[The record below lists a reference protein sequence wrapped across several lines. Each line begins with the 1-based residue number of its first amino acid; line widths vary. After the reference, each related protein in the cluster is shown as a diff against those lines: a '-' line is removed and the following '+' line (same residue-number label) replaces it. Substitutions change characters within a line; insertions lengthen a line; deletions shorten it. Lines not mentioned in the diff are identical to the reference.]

1 MNLLKTRLRAC
12 LFVLVALLTL
22 AACGGD
28 DGTPTPAATAAPAA
42 LVEAATLASPAE
54 SAQPAAAPTVPEV
67 AQPPVEVL
75 PSPVADSPLPSPGA
89 IGVSAP
95 LTAATATPVCAIEP
109 NPDLVGYADME
120 ARMGCPLG
128 EATNDPVAIN
138 EFGTGPEYDRF
149 MLWFGSEAQIY
160 VLLPDKTW
168 LAYSD
173 TWSDTEP
180 EIACNPDKMDPPTSP
195 PLPRRGFGKLWCNV
209 ESVRAALGTID
220 REERL
225 CQHAVAQR
233 FEQGRL
239 LACFEDAT
247 IRYFRVL
254 DDGTWDME
262 MVQ

>member
-1 MNLLKTRLRAC
+1 VKLLKSHWNIC
-12 LFVLVALLTL
+12 LLMLVAALVL

-28 DGTPTPAATAAPAA
+28 DATPTPTPTAAPA
-42 LVEAATLASPAE
+42 T
-54 SAQPAAAPTVPEV
+54 AAAQFTPAPVAAVVDTQTPTTPDAV
-67 AQPPVEVL
+67 APAVAL
-75 PSPVADSPLPSPGA
+75 LATPVADSPVAQPNSDGA
-89 IGVSAP
+89 ELIP
-95 LTAATATPVCAIEP
+95 LDVPTPTPACVVEP
-109 NPDLVGYADME
+109 NADLVGFADME
-120 ARMGCPLG
+120 ARMGCPLAD
-128 EATNDPVAIN
+128 ATNEPVAIN
-138 EFGTGPEYDRF
+138 EFGEGPDYDRF
-149 MLWFGSEAQIY
+149 MLWFGSEEQIY
-160 VLLPDKTW
+160 VLMPDKTW

-173 TWSDTEP
+173 TWSDDEP
-180 EIACNPDKMDPPTSP
+180 EISCNPDNLDPPTSP

-209 ESVRAALGTID
+209 ESVRLALGTID

>member
-1 MNLLKTRLRAC
+1 MKLSKSAWHVICR
-12 LFVLVALLTL
+12 VLVAAIVL
-22 AACGGD
+22 AACGG
-28 DGTPTPAATAAPAA
+28 GNPAPTPTLAPPTIPPPVATPAQSAQSAETQPLA
-42 LVEAATLASPAE
+42 EAASALPADSGATPVAASPLASADVVLT
-54 SAQPAAAPTVPEV
+54 ATV
-67 AQPPVEVL
+67 
-75 PSPVADSPLPSPGA
+75 
-89 IGVSAP
+89 P

-138 EFGTGPEYDRF
+138 EFGEGPDYDRF
-149 MLWFGSEAQIY
+149 MLWFGAEQQIY
-160 VLLPDKTW
+160 VLLSDKTW

-173 TWSDTEP
+173 TWSEDQP
-180 EIACNPDKMDPPTSP
+180 EIACNPDNIDSPTSP

-209 ESVRAALGTID
+209 ESVRVALGTID

-225 CQHAVAQR
+225 CQHTVAQR
-233 FEQGRL
+233 FAQGRL